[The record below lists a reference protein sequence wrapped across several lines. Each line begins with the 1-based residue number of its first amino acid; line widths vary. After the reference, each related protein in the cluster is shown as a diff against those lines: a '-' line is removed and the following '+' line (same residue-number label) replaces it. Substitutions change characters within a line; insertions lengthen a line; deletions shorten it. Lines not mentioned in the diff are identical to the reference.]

1 MSSHAEK
8 GTATL
13 ISSDILSR
21 LGQWYRMMR
30 EGLRISAS
38 MRDQAPRS
46 RREG

>member
-1 MSSHAEK
+1 MSSHARK

-13 ISSDILSR
+13 ISGDILSR
-21 LGQWYRMMR
+21 LERWYQMVR

-38 MRDQAPRS
+38 MRDQAPKS